1 MKNLLLLF
9 CTFFV
14 LSVFANGM
22 NVSFKELKTNHDTE
36 YLQIMDLEMITLD
49 IADYT
54 VSDYSI
60 KELRNISEITYKSKI
75 AYSYKLNTN
84 FYKSNSNSFN
94 LTSIDSAIHI
104 RNKEF
109 KDRNMKDLYILS

>member
-14 LSVFANGM
+14 LSIFANGM
-22 NVSFKELKTNHDTE
+22 NISFEKLKTSHDTE
-36 YLQIMDLEMITLD
+36 YLHIMKPEIIHFD
-49 IADYT
+49 IVDDM

-60 KELRNISEITYKSKI
+60 KELRNISEITYKTKI
-75 AYSYKLNTN
+75 GYSHKLNTN
-84 FYKSNSNSFN
+84 FYKSNSNSYN

-109 KDRNMKDLYILS
+109 KERNMQDLYILS